1 MIALLQRVSQAKVE
15 VAGRITGAIG
25 TGLLVLLCAVKGD
38 GEDDIAYLAD
48 KISRIRIFEDQD
60 GRMNRSVRDVGGGI
74 LVVSQFTLAAATRKG
89 NRPSFEVAEV
99 PERARELFDAFTAR
113 LREAGLEVRMGIFG
127 EKMNIAL
134 VNDGPVTIIL
144 DSNEKR
150 QG

>member
-113 LREAGLEVRMGIFG
+113 LRETGLEVRMGIFG

>member
-1 MIALLQRVSQAKVE
+1 
-15 VAGRITGAIG
+15 
-25 TGLLVLLCAVKGD
+25 
-38 GEDDIAYLAD
+38 
-48 KISRIRIFEDQD
+48 
-60 GRMNRSVRDVGGGI
+60 
-74 LVVSQFTLAAATRKG
+74 VVSQFTLAAATRKG

>member
-15 VAGRITGAIG
+15 VGGRITGAIG

-113 LREAGLEVRMGIFG
+113 LRETGLEVRMGIFG